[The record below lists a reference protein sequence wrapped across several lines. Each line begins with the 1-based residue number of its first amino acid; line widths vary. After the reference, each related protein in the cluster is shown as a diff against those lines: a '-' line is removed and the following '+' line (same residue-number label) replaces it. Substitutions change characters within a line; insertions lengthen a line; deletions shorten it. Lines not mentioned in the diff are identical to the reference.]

1 MEMVKADVVRSLR
14 GRDSGE
20 LFFVLTVDG
29 DYAMI
34 VNGKDRRIEKPK
46 KKKLKHLAFVE
57 RSEDRTDQKLRSGDK
72 VTNSELR
79 RALLAKRQGEEA
91 EGGMHDGER

>member
-1 MEMVKADVVRSLR
+1 MEMVKADVVRSLK

-20 LFFVLTVDG
+20 LFFILAVDG

-79 RALLAKRQGEEA
+79 RALLSKSQGEEV